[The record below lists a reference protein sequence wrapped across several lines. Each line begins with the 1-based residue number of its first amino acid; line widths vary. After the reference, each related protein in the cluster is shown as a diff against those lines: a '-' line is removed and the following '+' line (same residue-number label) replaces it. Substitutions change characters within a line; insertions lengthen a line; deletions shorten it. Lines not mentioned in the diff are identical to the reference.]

1 MFIVNRDILY
11 WGINEILFEDLL
23 DIDDVVIRGGNLCI
37 IL

>member
-11 WGINEILFEDLL
+11 WGINEIMFKDLL
-23 DIDDVVIRGGNLCI
+23 DINDVVIRGGNLCI